1 LTVWVKVAILVIT
14 IKEHMNTK
22 LNVNKIEGVKFL
34 RTGELY
40 SGEILITD
48 FGMEGINEES
58 FYVVL
63 NDGQIVEVKA

>member
-1 LTVWVKVAILVIT
+1 
-14 IKEHMNTK
+14 MNTK

>member
-1 LTVWVKVAILVIT
+1 
-14 IKEHMNTK
+14 MNTK
-22 LNVNKIEGVKFL
+22 LNVNKIEGVKLL

-58 FYVVL
+58 FYVIL